1 MLLLCENKDAI
12 NVSIIQVLSHLG
24 GFSNVAKEQIVPN
37 QICFA
42 CERQNCSLFVQNIWL
57 LYILWTPDP
66 VLLGTF
72 TDLYNGVPN
81 TFQ

>member
-24 GFSNVAKEQIVPN
+24 GFSNVAKEQMVHN
-37 QICFA
+37 RICFA
-42 CERQNCSLFVQNIWL
+42 CERQNCSLFGQNIWL

-66 VLLGTF
+66 VRLGTF

>member
-57 LYILWTPDP
+57 LYIL
-66 VLLGTF
+66 
-72 TDLYNGVPN
+72 
-81 TFQ
+81 